1 MSVAGLGVALEMISR
16 RSIGDGGRVI
26 DHVQQDV
33 TPDHCPALAIDEPE
47 MHPA

>member
-1 MSVAGLGVALEMISR
+1 LKGYLGDALAMA
-16 RSIGDGGRVI
+16 GRVI

-33 TPDHCPALAIDEPE
+33 TPDHCPALAIDELE